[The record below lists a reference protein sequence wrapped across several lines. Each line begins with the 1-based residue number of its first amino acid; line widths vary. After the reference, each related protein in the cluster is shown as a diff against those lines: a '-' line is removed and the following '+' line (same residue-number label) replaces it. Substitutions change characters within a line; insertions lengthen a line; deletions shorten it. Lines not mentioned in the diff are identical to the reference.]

1 MRRMTR
7 SVYSGFVAS
16 LGWSPTHSRRAGGPS
31 CERAAQSLEW
41 LGCIVPVES
50 NVCARDCTR
59 QHTEATF
66 KIAQHV

>member
-31 CERAAQSLEW
+31 CDAR
-41 LGCIVPVES
+41 
-50 NVCARDCTR
+50 CAIFRVASVYCPRGVQRLCTGL
-59 QHTEATF
+59 HEAT
-66 KIAQHV
+66 H